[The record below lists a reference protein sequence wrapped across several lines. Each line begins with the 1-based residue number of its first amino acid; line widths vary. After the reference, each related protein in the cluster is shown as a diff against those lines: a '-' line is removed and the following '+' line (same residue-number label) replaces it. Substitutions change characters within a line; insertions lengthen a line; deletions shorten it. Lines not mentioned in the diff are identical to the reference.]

1 MNADT
6 GVVIWDSS
14 RDVAAGQGPQGAYKA
29 RWTADSK
36 RLIAGHGGP
45 ISMFADNGNLIWRNN
60 MGESPL
66 WLEVDAAYNSYA
78 AGKNREIFSWDK
90 DGKLRWRYRL
100 AHTTNEAWPGI
111 SADASLM
118 LMPSFGGLLQ
128 ALNGAGQLL
137 WQRFMPALPNISP
150 QGTPEE
156 FIFGTGHNALSMT
169 PDGTLMALGSR
180 GYQAL
185 LYDRNGT
192 RVFSHTAAMRSDFQG
207 PDPLTHGNYTGTTAI
222 SLSPDGKYIAAGYAD
237 SVIRIFARQD
247 EITASPG
254 WNLVGNSVSSPM
266 TVAAS
271 FGDTNKV
278 SSVWKWVA
286 SGTTVGINYPNWA
299 FYTPSQTDGGQ
310 AYANSKGYDFLSTIN
325 AGEGF
330 WINART
336 SFNIALPTVSAV
348 PTTAFQNISSGWH
361 LIATGDTKTPSA
373 LNTQAAVTTLWA
385 WDNAQS
391 KWYFYAPNVDALG
404 GTALSDYINTN
415 GYLDFA
421 SAGKTLGP
429 GLGFWV
435 NVP

>member
-1 MNADT
+1 
-6 GVVIWDSS
+6 
-14 RDVAAGQGPQGAYKA
+14 
-29 RWTADSK
+29 
-36 RLIAGHGGP
+36 
-45 ISMFADNGNLIWRNN
+45 
-60 MGESPL
+60 
-66 WLEVDAAYNSYA
+66 
-78 AGKNREIFSWDK
+78 
-90 DGKLRWRYRL
+90 
-100 AHTTNEAWPGI
+100 
-111 SADASLM
+111 
-118 LMPSFGGLLQ
+118 MPSFGGLLQ

-169 PDGTLMALGSR
+169 PDGTLMAIGSR

-192 RVFSHTAAMRSDFQG
+192 LVFSHTAAMRSDFQG

-299 FYTPSQTDGGQ
+299 FYTPSQSDGGQ
-310 AYANSKGYDFLSTIN
+310 AYASSKGYDFLSTIN

-330 WINART
+330 WINAKTAFTAPLASGATITST
-336 SFNIALPTVSAV
+336 SFQTLPSGWSLISIGSNRTPSGFNTDLSVSPPAAGV
-348 PTTAFQNISSGWH
+348 VLQNI
-361 LIATGDTKTPSA
+361 
-373 LNTQAAVTTLWA
+373 TTLWA

-391 KWYFYAPNVDALG
+391 KWYFYAPSLEAQG
-404 GTALSDYINTN
+404 GTALSDYIASH
-415 GYLDFA
+415 GYLDFTA
-421 SAGKTLGP
+421 ANRALGAGV
-429 GLGFWV
+429 GFWV
-435 NVP
+435 NKP